1 MDNMWLTASIWM
13 GLALI
18 AGLISIR
25 LGLTVALM
33 EIIIGVI
40 GGNFL
45 GLHSTPWTDVIGNFG
60 IVLLSFLAGAEID
73 PGSLKRNLK
82 ATLTI
87 GISSFLAPFAGTFL
101 FAHYIANWEFQ
112 ASIIAGLAMS
122 TTSVA
127 IVYTTILENGLISTD
142 QGKIILGATL
152 VTDVI
157 TMLALG
163 LFTINIGIWLAI
175 FAGIFIVM
183 FFALPRIMPWLGE
196 TLSGRFGHPY
206 IKIFMVIVFVLCWL
220 FTQAGGQAVLPA
232 FLVGMVM
239 AGTLAKLKVEID
251 RIQIITFTV
260 LIPFYFLKAGAL
272 LSLSDMI
279 TGFAWVLIFLT
290 LKMALKFAGILPSTR
305 VFKWPLKG
313 GINASL
319 LMSTGLTFGTISA
332 LYGLTS
338 NMINQS
344 QYTIL
349 LSAVIGS
356 ALLPALITQLIYPK
370 HTTGNNGKTDSL
382 PNNPR

>member
-1 MDNMWLTASIWM
+1 MDNFWLTASIWI
-13 GLALI
+13 GLAL
-18 AGLISIR
+18 AASLISIR

-33 EIIIGVI
+33 EIIVGVI
-40 GGNFL
+40 AGNFL
-45 GLHSTPWTDVIGNFG
+45 GLHSTQWTDVIGSFG

-73 PGSLKRNLK
+73 PESLKRNLK

-87 GISSFLAPFAGTFL
+87 GVASFFIPFAGTFL
-101 FAHYIANWEFQ
+101 FAHYAANWNLQ

-127 IVYTTILENGLISTD
+127 IVYTTILENGLITTN
-142 QGKIILGATL
+142 QGKTILGATL
-152 VTDVI
+152 VTDII

-163 LFTINIGIWLAI
+163 LFTINVGIWLAI
-175 FAGIFIVM
+175 FAGVFVLM
-183 FFALPRIMPWLGE
+183 FFALPKIMPWLG
-196 TLSGRFGHPY
+196 TRISGRFGHPY
-206 IKIFMVIVFVLCWL
+206 IKLIILIVFVLSWL

-232 FLVGMVM
+232 FLIGMVM

-260 LIPFYFLKAGAL
+260 LIPFYFLKAGSL

-279 TGFAWVLIFLT
+279 TGFAWVLIFLV
-290 LKMALKFAGILPSTR
+290 LKMVLKFAGIMPSALI
-305 VFKWPLKG
+305 FKWPWKDG
-313 GINASL
+313 VNASL

-338 NMINQS
+338 NMINQG

-370 HTTGNNGKTDSL
+370 QVNGKNDVTG
-382 PNNPR
+382 PAPRDQL

>member
-33 EIIIGVI
+33 EIIVGVI

-45 GLHSTPWTDVIGNFG
+45 GLHSTPWTDVIGSFG
-60 IVLLSFLAGAEID
+60 IVLLSFLAGAEIE
-73 PGSLKRNLK
+73 PESLRRNLK

-87 GISSFLAPFAGTFL
+87 GISSFLVPFVGTFL
-101 FAHYIANWEFQ
+101 FSYYIANWDFQ

-127 IVYTTILENGLISTD
+127 IVYTTILENGLITTN

-163 LFTINIGIWLAI
+163 LFTINVGIWLFI
-175 FAGIFIVM
+175 FAGVFLLMLI
-183 FFALPRIMPWLGE
+183 ALPKIMPWLSGR
-196 TLSGRFGHPY
+196 LSGRFGQPY
-206 IKIFMVIVFVLCWL
+206 IKIIILIAFVLCWL

-232 FLVGMVM
+232 FLIGMVM
-239 AGTLAKLKVEID
+239 AGTLAKLKVEIE

-260 LIPFYFLKAGAL
+260 LIPFYFLKAGSL

-279 TGFAWVLIFLT
+279 TGFTWVLIFLA
-290 LKMALKFAGILPSTR
+290 LKMALKFAGILPSSFI
-305 VFKWPLKG
+305 FKWKIMD

-356 ALLPALITQLIYPK
+356 ALVPALITQLIYPK
-370 HTTGNNGKTDSL
+370 RSMQKCSESSL
-382 PNNPR
+382 VPHDDQ

>member
-1 MDNMWLTASIWM
+1 MWLTASIWM

-33 EIIIGVI
+33 EIIVGVI

-45 GLHSTPWTDVIGNFG
+45 GLHATPWTDVIGSFG
-60 IVLLSFLAGAEID
+60 IVLLSFLAGAEIE
-73 PGSLKRNLK
+73 PEALRRNLK
-82 ATLTI
+82 ATLTV
-87 GISSFLAPFAGTFL
+87 GISSFLVPFVGTFL
-101 FAHYIANWEFQ
+101 FSHYIANWDFQ

-127 IVYTTILENGLISTD
+127 IVYTTILENGLITTD

-163 LFTINIGIWLAI
+163 LFTINLGIWLAI
-175 FAGIFIVM
+175 FAGVFILM
-183 FFALPRIMPWLGE
+183 LIALPKIMLWFSGK
-196 TLSGRFGHPY
+196 LSGRFGHPY
-206 IKIFMVIVFVLCWL
+206 IKIIILIAFVLCWL

-232 FLVGMVM
+232 FLIGMVM
-239 AGTLAKLKVEID
+239 AGTLAKIKVEIE

-260 LIPFYFLKAGAL
+260 LIPFYFLKAGSL

-279 TGFAWVLIFLT
+279 TGFAWVLIFLA
-290 LKMALKFAGILPSTR
+290 LKMALKFAGVLPSSLIFR
-305 VFKWPLKG
+305 WKIIDGV
-313 GINASL
+313 NASL

-356 ALLPALITQLIYPK
+356 ALVPALITQLIYPK
-370 HTTGNNGKTDSL
+370 RSMQRCSDDS
-382 PNNPR
+382 PGPHDDQ

>member
-1 MDNMWLTASIWM
+1 VDNFWLTASIWIA
-13 GLALI
+13 LAL
-18 AGLISIR
+18 AASLISIR

-33 EIIIGVI
+33 EIIVGVI
-40 GGNFL
+40 AGNFL
-45 GLHSTPWTDVIGNFG
+45 GLHSTPWTDIIGSFG

-73 PGSLKRNLK
+73 PESLRRNLK

-87 GISSFLAPFAGTFL
+87 GISSFLVPFAGTFL
-101 FAHYIANWEFQ
+101 FARYIANWEFQ

-127 IVYTTILENGLISTD
+127 IVYTTILENGLITTN
-142 QGKIILGATL
+142 QGKTILGATL

-163 LFTINIGIWLAI
+163 LFTINVGIWLAI
-175 FAGIFIVM
+175 FAGVFILM
-183 FFALPRIMPWLGE
+183 FFTFPRIMPWLGE
-196 TLSGRFGHPY
+196 KLSGRFGHPY
-206 IKIFMVIVFVLCWL
+206 IKIIMVIVFVLCWL

-272 LSLSDMI
+272 LSLNDMI
-279 TGFAWVLIFLT
+279 TCFAWVLVFLT

-305 VFKWPLKG
+305 IFRWPLKD

-338 NMINQS
+338 NMINQG

-356 ALLPALITQLIYPK
+356 ALLPAVITQLIYPK
-370 HTTGNNGKTDSL
+370 RVLSNNGDTGSPPYDHQ
-382 PNNPR
+382 

>member
-1 MDNMWLTASIWM
+1 LDNMWLTASIWM

-33 EIIIGVI
+33 EIIVGVI

-45 GLHSTPWTDVIGNFG
+45 GLHSTPWTDVIGSFG
-60 IVLLSFLAGAEID
+60 IVLLSFLAGAEIE
-73 PGSLKRNLK
+73 PESLRRNLK

-87 GISSFLAPFAGTFL
+87 GISSFLVPFAGTFL

-127 IVYTTILENGLISTD
+127 IVYTTILENGLITTD

-163 LFTINIGIWLAI
+163 LFTIDVGIWLAI
-175 FAGIFIVM
+175 FAGVFILM
-183 FFALPRIMPWLGE
+183 FIALPKIMPWLSGR
-196 TLSGRFGHPY
+196 LSGRFGHPY
-206 IKIFMVIVFVLCWL
+206 IKIIILIAFVLCWL

-232 FLVGMVM
+232 FLIGMVM
-239 AGTLAKLKVEID
+239 AGTLAKLKVEIE

-260 LIPFYFLKAGAL
+260 LIPFYFLKAGSL
-272 LSLSDMI
+272 LSLSEMI
-279 TGFAWVLIFLT
+279 TGFAWVLIFLA
-290 LKMALKFAGILPSTR
+290 LKMALKFAGILPSSLIFRWKVKEGT
-305 VFKWPLKG
+305 
-313 GINASL
+313 NASL

-356 ALLPALITQLIYPK
+356 ALVPALITQLLYPK
-370 HTTGNNGKTDSL
+370 RSVEKHNDSS
-382 PNNPR
+382 PVPHDDQ

>member
-1 MDNMWLTASIWM
+1 LDNMWLTASIWIA
-13 GLALI
+13 LALV
-18 AGLISIR
+18 ASLISIR

-33 EIIIGVI
+33 EIIVGVI
-40 GGNFL
+40 AGNFL
-45 GLHSTPWTDVIGNFG
+45 GLHSTPWTDVLGSFG

-73 PGSLKRNLK
+73 PESLRRNLK

-87 GISSFLAPFAGTFL
+87 GISSFFIPFAGTFL
-101 FAHYIANWEFQ
+101 FAHYIANWELQ

-127 IVYTTILENGLISTD
+127 IVYTIILENGLITTN

-152 VTDVI
+152 VTDII

-163 LFTINIGIWLAI
+163 LFTINVGIWLAI
-175 FAGIFIVM
+175 FAGVFILM
-183 FFALPRIMPWLGE
+183 FVALPWMMPWLGE
-196 TLSGRFGHPY
+196 KLSGRFGHPY
-206 IKIFMVIVFVLCWL
+206 IKIIILAVFVLSWL

-232 FLVGMVM
+232 FLVGMIM
-239 AGTLAKLKVEID
+239 AGTLAKLKVEIG
-251 RIQIITFTV
+251 RIQIITFTI
-260 LIPFYFLKAGAL
+260 LIPFYFLKAGSL
-272 LSLSDMI
+272 LSLNDMI
-279 TGFAWVLIFLT
+279 TGFIWVLIFLA
-290 LKMALKFAGILPSTR
+290 LKMALKFAGILPSAR
-305 VFKWPLKG
+305 IFRWPLKD

-370 HTTGNNGKTDSL
+370 RALSNNGDTGSPPYDHQ
-382 PNNPR
+382 